1 MVIDE
6 SDGRSWGGR
15 EGNGSTLR
23 LRAVGKPRWER
34 ADPMSEK
41 REGRRK
47 RSPTIVRSVE
57 RATRIMEALLM
68 AGPRGRR
75 VSELSRELDLH
86 KTTVVRLLHT
96 LLALGVVRRDAERNS
111 YSWDTLTW
119 LSLGSSMRDAMKG
132 ASALHDALRDLAR
145 RLEENVLLARPD
157 SSERNMRVV
166 AFAFPD
172 SRLRVYEHSRD
183 SAPMHAVAAGKAYL
197 SGKSEAELDAWLAES
212 LPKFTEHTT
221 TSPKKLREAILRCRE
236 VGYVVCRD
244 EYIADASGLAVPVE
258 DEHGMVFAALDLG
271 TTTKEMTAE
280 NVERWVPELQRAAKK
295 FSLLLS
301 TIPTTVASER
311 TTPPSGRMVREV
323 SDDTDGPPDETGLR
337 DGSKVV

>member
-1 MVIDE
+1 M
-6 SDGRSWGGR
+6 
-15 EGNGSTLR
+15 LR
-23 LRAVGKPRWER
+23 LRAVGRPSWER

-41 REGRRK
+41 REGKRK
-47 RSPTIVRSVE
+47 RGPTVVRSVE

-68 AGPRGRR
+68 AGPHGRR

-96 LLALGVVRRDAERNS
+96 LLTLGVVKRDTERNS
-111 YSWDTLTW
+111 YSWDTLSW

-132 ASALHDALRDLAR
+132 ASVLHEALRDLAK

-183 SAPMHAVAAGKAYL
+183 SAPIHAVAAGKAYL
-197 SGKSEAELDAWLAES
+197 SGKSEAELDEWLPES
-212 LPKFTEHTT
+212 LPKFTEHTI
-221 TSPKKLREAILRCRE
+221 TSPKKLREEILRCRE
-236 VGYVVCRD
+236 VGYAVCRD
-244 EYIADASGLAVPVE
+244 EYVADASGLAVPVE
-258 DEHGMVFAALDLG
+258 DERGAVVAALDVG

-280 NVERWVPELQRAAKK
+280 NTERWVLELQRAAKK
-295 FSLLLS
+295 FTLLLS
-301 TIPTTVASER
+301 SIATNVVSER
-311 TTPPSGRMVREV
+311 STPPSGRMVREV
-323 SDDTDGPPDETGLR
+323 SDGINGPSGETELT